1 MKAFGEGQV
10 ASQALLGPVS
20 PITSQG
26 ADFIYSYLQLFEPVP
41 VLFEIF
47 SQTCLL
53 GPCQMS
59 AHYLPHA
66 VRALMRCPRGISPG
80 I

>member
-26 ADFIYSYLQLFEPVP
+26 ADFIYSYLQLFKPVP
-41 VLFEIF
+41 VLLKF
-47 SQTCLL
+47 SHRLAYLGLVRCQHTTCPMQCGL
-53 GPCQMS
+53 
-59 AHYLPHA
+59 
-66 VRALMRCPRGISPG
+66 
-80 I
+80 